1 VGKSNEKLI
10 KVQALNMQN
19 EEDDELGAE
28 MNIDENKDASLPI
41 FFNAEEMDLD
51 KRLEAD
57 MSK

>member
-1 VGKSNEKLI
+1 
-10 KVQALNMQN
+10 MQN